1 MAEENLGEGEVG
13 EGRRVEEGEGRQ
25 GSKWKKMLNHDCNKK
40 EPERRRAIRPAAV
53 IRFHLNP

>member
-1 MAEENLGEGEVG
+1 MRAKW
-13 EGRRVEEGEGRQ
+13 GRKEDGLSRRGGGRQ
-25 GSKWKKMLNHDCNKK
+25 SKWKEMLDHDCNKKAAEK

>member
-1 MAEENLGEGEVG
+1 MRVRWGGRVDGGG
-13 EGRRVEEGEGRQ
+13 EGRGGKARQ
-25 GSKWKKMLNHDCNKK
+25 SEWKEMLDHDCNKK